1 MQVTRRQVL
10 RSMGAATLAALMP
23 GCTAREYRSAPGGPK
38 KRVAAVITEYQKI
51 VHADVIVGKILEGW
65 RQDGGPGPQL
75 EIASMYVDQF
85 PPTDISRSLGA
96 KHNVPIFDTIE
107 GAVTV
112 GTKGIPVDGVLSIG
126 EHGEY
131 PFNEKGQHL
140 YPRRRFFSE
149 IVETFRKYDRVV
161 PVFSDKHLGP
171 SWSDAKW
178 MYDTAREMNI
188 PLMAGSAA
196 PLTYRKPDFSI
207 PMGCDIE
214 GVVGIG
220 YSGLDIYGIHGL
232 ELLQHF
238 VERRRGAEAGV
249 RWVQCLEGDAMW
261 KVLDEGRVPQH
272 VFDAALEATPH
283 AEGNVRD
290 VMGERVALFLFEY
303 EDGLLGSLFMLAPF
317 VKGGGLA
324 VELKGAAP
332 VGTLMDERWPECPQ
346 FRNLVHAID
355 LFMHTGKS
363 PYPVERTL
371 LTSGM
376 LDRLL
381 TSRFEGNRKI
391 ETPEL
396 LIRYTPVDYPYGAS
410 PPLG

>member
-1 MQVTRRQVL
+1 MQVTRREVL
-10 RSMGAATLAALMP
+10 RSLGAATLAAFMP
-23 GCTAREYRSAPGGPK
+23 GCTGVQYTGVPGGPK

-65 RQDGGPGPQL
+65 RQDGGPGPRL
-75 EIASMYVDQF
+75 EIASMYIDQF
-85 PPTDISRSLGA
+85 PPQDISRSLAA

-126 EHGEY
+126 EHGDS

-149 IVETFRKYDRVV
+149 IVDTFKKYDRVV

-171 SWSDAKW
+171 SWSDGKW
-178 MYDTAREMNI
+178 MYDTAKEMNI

-207 PMGCDIE
+207 PMGCEIE
-214 GVVGIG
+214 GAVGIG

-238 VERRRGAEAGV
+238 VERRRGAETGV
-249 RWVQCLEGDAMW
+249 RWVQCLQGDAMW
-261 KVLDEGRVPQH
+261 KVLDDGRVPKN

-283 AEGNVRD
+283 ADGNVRE
-290 VMGERVALFLFEY
+290 VTGEKVALFLFEY
-303 EDGLLGSLFMLAPF
+303 EDGLLGSLFMLNPF
-317 VKGGGLA
+317 AKGGGLA
-324 VELKGAAP
+324 VQLKGAAP
-332 VGTLMDERWPECPQ
+332 VGTHMDERWPEVPH

-381 TSRFEGNRKI
+381 TSRVEGHRKI

-396 LIRYTPVDYPYGAS
+396 LIRYTPVDYPYGPN